1 MIFPTC
7 QPTFPV
13 SISLLDWNRKPRLDQ
28 TQHIPID
35 DSPGDTLHEFAVWN
49 GVEVLG
55 QISVNYICMAFTK

>member
-7 QPTFPV
+7 QMTFPV

-49 GVEVLG
+49 GVKGNHHTLPT
-55 QISVNYICMAFTK
+55 ISTSPNA